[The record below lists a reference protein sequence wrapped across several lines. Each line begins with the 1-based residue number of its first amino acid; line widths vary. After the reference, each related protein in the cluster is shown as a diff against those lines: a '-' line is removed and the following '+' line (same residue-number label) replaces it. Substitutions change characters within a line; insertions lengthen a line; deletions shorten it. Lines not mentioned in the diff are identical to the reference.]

1 MIIIESRWVQGWTC
15 EDEGTITSFMAGGT
29 IPSVKLR
36 TQHEHNCKLP
46 PWLLLQL
53 KKGLD
58 PETGGQVNSR
68 EALQG
73 GMTAVI

>member
-1 MIIIESRWVQGWTC
+1 MIIIKSRRVQGWSC
-15 EDEGTITSFMAGGT
+15 EDKRTTTSFMTGGT
-29 IPSVKLR
+29 ISSVKMR
-36 TQHEHNCKLP
+36 TKHEHNYKLP

-58 PETGGQVNSR
+58 PETGAQVNSR